1 MTPSDLPPRPQ
12 IGGESAASNDDL
24 RRFVSHNN
32 ILRRLAPGT
41 ETFSVNVGRV
51 DYAPGPVAAF
61 VRLSEGTY
69 LPGIT
74 EVRPTAGVE

>member
-1 MTPSDLPPRPQ
+1 M
-12 IGGESAASNDDL
+12 
-24 RRFVSHNN
+24 SHNN

-51 DYAPGPVAAF
+51 DFAPGPVAAF

-74 EVRPTAGVE
+74 EVR